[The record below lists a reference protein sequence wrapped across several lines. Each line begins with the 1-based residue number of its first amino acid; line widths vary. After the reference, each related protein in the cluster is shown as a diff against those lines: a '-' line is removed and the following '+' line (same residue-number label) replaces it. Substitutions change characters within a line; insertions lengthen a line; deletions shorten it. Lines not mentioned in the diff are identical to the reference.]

1 MKKRFAFI
9 LAGIL
14 FLAISV
20 LIPSCKEE
28 IYTDEEALAAMKE
41 GLKYK
46 NDLEKELM
54 ALSLTNQIQ
63 LLNLASQL
71 SVKEMVASDSLQRIG
86 SKTIVSIQVKDVT
99 GLTADLS
106 GFDVTVN
113 QGGVATTLTTDANG
127 LVVFPSTVA
136 GSASFVVAK
145 TGFARAAGILIIEGS
160 MDKETTQ
167 QSIIIPVFPTDAAT
181 STISGTLTA
190 QLDLTTKEKEI
201 VEGGVVSI
209 TFDDIWEIF
218 EDPNSTFGDPEDWG
232 IAAIVYDGGFMQS
245 VTTGADGKYEFKIPK
260 TKNEIGYILSV
271 STMQKKQK
279 LLFGDYPDM
288 LDSIKLDTMMTWF
301 GYYAGTDEPVYDDEY
316 LGYSYYRWA
325 GGTWSYPAFSGLNVV
340 IDAPE
345 GAEPPTQ
352 EAQID
357 WAHNDSTVVTWSF
370 TRFAS
375 TTDYE
380 YTKITQ
386 DPVFTFEPDE
396 DMVEV
401 VTPTAGVAMIENQK
415 LTSLYMTNGGLYKE
429 YGRNT
434 GAVAPV
440 TAQNPEFLFLE
451 QLSEIDETN
460 WADED
465 TTYATALAS
474 SDAPVLDDDV
484 VIIPFIMDRKGKGY
498 TAIPNIEIW
507 VEFNTPGDPNPGDS
521 SYYFTEADMDITLD
535 AEGRITE
542 GYLTLPAMFET
553 AAHVSS
559 YSNPTIS
566 TYQYA
571 GNWQVHGSS
580 TPVYVQGVGYGY
592 ETWKADLTNGL
603 KIQDGGLGYKTAPKL
618 LIKNYAFVQGS
629 DNSFMWQTIA
639 TAQTTIDADGRII
652 SVADPVML
660 DNYVIRFNGGSRTFF
675 ATNDVLVPANEVEGL
690 TQAYARALVDEFGTI
705 TEILLW
711 DEDDERWTANPNGG
725 NYFSGRGYTS
735 VPNVKVN
742 AVGTTT
748 GITPAVLRAFVTDEG
763 RIDRIVVVD
772 GGKGYIVKNDP
783 DAIYYPNDLVNYFE
797 TNGASNLQYDID
809 LGSGYR
815 GDAIDIFDWDY

>member
-14 FLAISV
+14 FLAIGV

-46 NDLEKELM
+46 NDLQKELL
-54 ALSLTNQIQ
+54 ALELTNQIQ

-86 SKTIVSIQVKDVT
+86 GKTIVSVQVKDVT

-106 GFDVTVN
+106 GFSVTVN
-113 QGGVATTLTTDANG
+113 QGGVATTLTTDVNG

-145 TGFARAAGILIIEGS
+145 TGFARAAGILIIESS

-181 STISGTLTA
+181 STLGGTLTA
-190 QLDLTTKEKEI
+190 QLDLTTKAKE
-201 VEGGVVSI
+201 VVSGAMVSI
-209 TFDDIWEIF
+209 TFDDIWDIF
-218 EDPNSTFGDPEDWG
+218 DDPNSTFGDPEDWG
-232 IAAIVYDGGFMQS
+232 VAAIVYDGGFMQTVS
-245 VTTGADGKYEFKIPK
+245 TGADGKYEFKIPK
-260 TKNEIGYILSV
+260 TKNEIGYRLSV

-279 LLFGDYPDM
+279 LLFGDYPEM
-288 LDSIKLDTMMTWF
+288 GDSIRLDTMMTWF
-301 GYYAGTDEPVYDDEY
+301 GYYAGSNEPVFDTEY
-316 LGYSYYRWA
+316 LDYSFYRWA
-325 GGTWSYPAFSGLNVV
+325 TGSWINTSFAGLNVV
-340 IDAPE
+340 IDAPA

-352 EAQID
+352 EADIN

-375 TTDYE
+375 TTNNE

-386 DPVFTFEPDE
+386 APVFTFEPDE

-401 VTPTAGVAMIENQK
+401 VTPTAGVAMIEAGK

-434 GAVAPV
+434 GAAVAPV
-440 TAQNPEFLFLE
+440 TAQNPQFLFLE
-451 QLSEIDETN
+451 QLSEDDASN
-460 WADED
+460 WAVD
-465 TTYATALAS
+465 TTYQTAIATAS
-474 SDAPVLDDDV
+474 APVLV
-484 VIIPFIMDRKGKGY
+484 QSKVKIPLPMTRKGLGY
-498 TAIPNIEIW
+498 TAKPNFEMTVW
-507 VEFNTPGDPNPGDS
+507 LNTPSTPAAYDS
-521 SYYFTEADMDITLD
+521 AYTFTQADLNIDLTTGKITLD
-535 AEGRITE
+535 SLE
-542 GYLTLPAMFET
+542 LPAVFKT
-553 AAHVSS
+553 TGHV
-559 YSNPTIS
+559 YDWDGPVIS

-571 GNWQVHGSS
+571 GNWQFHGSS
-580 TPVYVQGVGYGY
+580 NPVNVQGVGYGY

-618 LIKNYAFVQGS
+618 LIKNYAFKQGS

-652 SVADPVML
+652 SVAAPVML
-660 DNYVIRFNGGSRTFF
+660 DNYVIRFNAGSRTFYT
-675 ATNDVLVPANEVEGL
+675 TNDVVVPANEVEGL
-690 TQAYARALVDEFGTI
+690 TQAYARALVDEYGTI

-725 NYFSGRGYTS
+725 NYYSGKGYTS

-748 GITPAVLRAFVTDEG
+748 GITPAVLRAFVTDGG

-772 GGKGYIVKNDP
+772 GGKGYTVKNDP
-783 DAIYYPNDLVNYFE
+783 DAIDDPDYLINYIE